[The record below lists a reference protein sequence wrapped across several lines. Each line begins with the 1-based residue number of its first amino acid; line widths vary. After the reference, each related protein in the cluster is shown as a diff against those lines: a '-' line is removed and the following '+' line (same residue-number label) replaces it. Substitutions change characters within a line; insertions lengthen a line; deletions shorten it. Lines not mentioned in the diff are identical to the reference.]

1 MDYMDDG
8 CANYSSNATVCGAH
22 ARRNRFISKV
32 LWMKHLDK
40 EDRMIFR
47 MAINILVFGA
57 IGVGLVWYFV

>member
-1 MDYMDDG
+1 MG
-8 CANYSSNATVCGAH
+8 SNCFNNSSNAAVCGAY

-47 MAINILVFGA
+47 MAINMLVLGSVA
-57 IGVGLVWYFV
+57 VALVWYFV

>member
-1 MDYMDDG
+1 MDG
-8 CANYSSNATVCGAH
+8 SCASYSSNAAVCGAY

-47 MAINILVFGA
+47 MAINMLVLGSVA
-57 IGVGLVWYFV
+57 VALVWYFV

>member
-1 MDYMDDG
+1 MDG
-8 CANYSSNATVCGAH
+8 CCTNYCSNIAICGAH

-47 MAINILVFGA
+47 MAINMLVLGSVA
-57 IGVGLVWYFV
+57 VALVWYFA

>member
-1 MDYMDDG
+1 MDGDCTD
-8 CANYSSNATVCGAH
+8 YSSNAAVCGAY